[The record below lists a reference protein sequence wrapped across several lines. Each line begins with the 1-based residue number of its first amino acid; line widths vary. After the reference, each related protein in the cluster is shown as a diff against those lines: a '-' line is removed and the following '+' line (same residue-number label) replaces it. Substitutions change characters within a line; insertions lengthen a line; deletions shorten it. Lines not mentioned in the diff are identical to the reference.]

1 MTTVPGKSYVV
12 GGAVRDRLLGLPVS
26 DRDHVVVGATVDE
39 MKAAGFK
46 PVGRD
51 FPVFL
56 HPESHEEYA
65 LARTERKVAPG
76 YAGFVFHADPSVPLE
91 ADLERRDLTINAMA
105 EDDAGGRLVDPFGGR
120 RDLDARV
127 FRHVGPAFV
136 EDPVRILRVARFA
149 ARFPDFG
156 VATETMALMRSMV
169 RDGEVDA
176 LVPERVWQEF
186 SRGLMERRPVRMLDL
201 LREVGALER
210 LLPELTALPE
220 AGWREA
226 TVALESAAFEG
237 AALAI
242 RFAVLIRIV
251 DGIERVCARFGV
263 PRALRELAL
272 LVAREVEPL
281 RTVATAT
288 SSAQVGERLTGILER
303 SDAFRRRT
311 RFDDAIRAI
320 GLTIAD
326 RAARTVFETR
336 IAAAL
341 TAAMAIDAGAIA
353 RAAGPEPASIARA
366 LHEARKASLE
376 RTW

>member
-1 MTTVPGKSYVV
+1 MTNVPGKSYVV

-76 YAGFVFHADPSVPLE
+76 YAGFVFHADPSVSLE

-105 EDDAGGRLVDPFGGR
+105 EDDAGGRIVDPFGGR

-156 VATETMALMRSMV
+156 VAPDTMALMRSMV
-169 RDGEVDA
+169 RDGEIDA

-186 SRGLMERRPVRMLDL
+186 SRGLMERHPIRMLDL
-201 LREVGALER
+201 MRDVGALER
-210 LLPELTALPE
+210 LLPELAALPE
-220 AGWREA
+220 ARWRLS
-226 TVALESAAFEG
+226 TDALAA
-237 AALAI
+237 AALASAALEI
-242 RFAVLIRIV
+242 RFAVLVRVV

-272 LVAREVEPL
+272 LVAREEEPL
-281 RTVATAT
+281 RSVATAA
-288 SSAQVGERLTGILER
+288 SSAQVGERLAGILER
-303 SDAFRRRT
+303 SDAFRRKA
-311 RFDDAIRAI
+311 RFHEAIRAI

-326 RAARTVFETR
+326 RDERALFETR
-336 IAAAL
+336 VADALNAAA
-341 TAAMAIDAGAIA
+341 AIDAGAIA

-366 LHEARKASLE
+366 LHHAR
-376 RTW
+376 RTAIETMW